1 MHIAEMAEVEQI
13 VDQQQVI
20 GGEVEPLAL
29 GAPIGILH
37 PMEVLDETRIVD
49 MFSTAIEDDSLGI
62 PVHRTGD
69 QLEYAYPVAILAAE
83 RC

>member
-1 MHIAEMAEVEQI
+1 MARRREAGLRAI
-13 VDQQQVI
+13 RRP
-20 GGEVEPLAL
+20 GEGRLFEGLREWVP
-29 GAPIGILH
+29 G
-37 PMEVLDETRIVD
+37 DETRIVD